1 MKYTFFILFFALVFS
16 AKAQSIVERKIAVDH
31 IEQLHLKVDE
41 VFGVYISTNPKLNE
55 LKIKSYSEGEYAQ
68 NIGFNF
74 TEENKTLTIQTVFPE
89 ILTSGYDKLSA
100 HKVFA
105 VRLEIE
111 IPEYKSVIIQSDL
124 ASVYGSGNYTYFETE
139 LKSGRCELYHFS
151 GKALIN
157 TFKGDIEVETL
168 QENITAYSTHGE
180 VKLSPSFKKG
190 NKISLKS
197 IDGDINVRH
206 EE

>member
-16 AKAQSIVERKIAVDH
+16 AKAQSIVERKIAIDH

-41 VFGVYISTNPKLNE
+41 VFGVYISTNPKINK

-111 IPEYKSVIIQSDL
+111 IPEHKSVIIQSDL
-124 ASVYGSGNYTYFETE
+124 ASVYGSGNYAYFEAE
-139 LKSGRCELYHFS
+139 LKSGRCELHQFS
-151 GKALIN
+151 GKALVN
-157 TFKGDIEVETL
+157 TFKGDIEVGTL
-168 QENITAYSTHGE
+168 EEKITAFSTHGT
-180 VKLSPSFKKG
+180 VKMEPAFKKG

-197 IDGDINVRH
+197 IDGDIHVRH

>member
-1 MKYTFFILFFALVFS
+1 MRYTFFILFLALVFS

-41 VFGVYISTNPKLNE
+41 VFGVYISTNPNINE
-55 LKIKSYSEGEYAQ
+55 LKIKSSSEGEYAQ

-74 TEENKTLTIQTVFPE
+74 TEENKTLTVQTVFPE
-89 ILTSGYDKLSA
+89 ILSSGYDKLSA

-111 IPEYKSVIIQSDL
+111 IPQHKSVIIQSDL
-124 ASVYGSGNYTYFETE
+124 ASVYGKGNYTYFEAE
-139 LKSGRCELYHFS
+139 LKSGRCELHQFS
-151 GKALIN
+151 GKALVN
-157 TFKGDIEVETL
+157 TFKGDIEVETF
-168 QENITAYSTHGE
+168 EEKITAFSTHGT
-180 VKLSPSFKKG
+180 VKMEPIFKKG

>member
-1 MKYTFFILFFALVFS
+1 MRYTFFILFLALVFS
-16 AKAQSIVERKIAVDH
+16 TKAQSIVERKIAVDH

-41 VFGVYISTNPKLNE
+41 VFGVYISTNPKINE

-111 IPEYKSVIIQSDL
+111 IPKHKSVIIQSDL
-124 ASVYGSGNYTYFETE
+124 ASVYGSGNYTYFEAE
-139 LKSGRCELYHFS
+139 LKSGRCELHQFS
-151 GKALIN
+151 GKALVN
-157 TFKGDIEVETL
+157 TFKGDIEVGTL
-168 QENITAYSTHGE
+168 EEKITAFSTHGT
-180 VKLSPSFKKG
+180 VKIEPTFKKG

>member
-1 MKYTFFILFFALVFS
+1 MRYTFFILFLALVFS
-16 AKAQSIVERKIAVDH
+16 TKAQSIVERKIAIDH

-41 VFGVYISTNPKLNE
+41 VFGVYISTNPKINE
-55 LKIKSYSEGEYAQ
+55 LKIKYYSEGEYAQ

-74 TEENKTLTIQTVFPE
+74 TEENKTLTVQTVFPE

-111 IPEYKSVIIQSDL
+111 IPEHKSVIIQSDL
-124 ASVYGSGNYTYFETE
+124 ASVYGSGNYTYFEAE
-139 LKSGRCELYHFS
+139 LKSGRCELHQFS
-151 GKALIN
+151 GKALVN
-157 TFKGDIEVETL
+157 TFKGDIEVGTL
-168 QENITAYSTHGE
+168 EEKITAFSTHGT
-180 VKLSPSFKKG
+180 VKMEPTFKKG

>member
-1 MKYTFFILFFALVFS
+1 MRYTFFILFLALVFS
-16 AKAQSIVERKIAVDH
+16 TKAQSIVERKIAVDH

-41 VFGVYISTNPKLNE
+41 VFGVYISTNPKINE

-111 IPEYKSVIIQSDL
+111 IPKHKSVIIQSDL
-124 ASVYGSGNYTYFETE
+124 ASVYGSGNYTYFEAE
-139 LKSGRCELYHFS
+139 LKSGRCELHQFS
-151 GKALIN
+151 GKALVN
-157 TFKGDIEVETL
+157 TFKGDIEVGTL
-168 QENITAYSTHGE
+168 EEKITAFSTHGT
-180 VKLSPSFKKG
+180 VKMEPTFKKG

>member
-1 MKYTFFILFFALVFS
+1 MRYTFFILFLALVFS

-41 VFGVYISTNPKLNE
+41 VFGVYISTNPNINE

-89 ILTSGYDKLSA
+89 ILSSGYDKLSA

-111 IPEYKSVIIQSDL
+111 IPQHKSVIIQSDL
-124 ASVYGSGNYTYFETE
+124 ASVYGKGNYTYFEAE
-139 LKSGRCELYHFS
+139 LKSGRCELHQFS
-151 GKALIN
+151 GKALVN
-157 TFKGDIEVETL
+157 TFKGDIEVETF
-168 QENITAYSTHGE
+168 EEKITAFSTHGT
-180 VKLSPSFKKG
+180 VKMEPTFKKG

>member
-1 MKYTFFILFFALVFS
+1 MKYTFFTLFLALIFS
-16 AKAQSIVERKIAVDH
+16 AKAQSIVERKIAIDH
-31 IEQLHLKVDE
+31 IDQLHLKVDE
-41 VFGVYISTNPKLNE
+41 VFGVYISTNPKIDE

-74 TEENKTLTIQTVFPE
+74 AEENKTLTIQTVFPE

-111 IPEYKSVIIQSDL
+111 IPQHKSVIIQSDL
-124 ASVYGSGNYTYFETE
+124 ASVYGKGNYTYFEAE
-139 LKSGRCELYHFS
+139 LKSGRCELHQFS

-157 TFKGDIEVETL
+157 TFKGDIEVGTL
-168 QENITAYSTHGE
+168 EEKITAFSTHGT
-180 VKLSPSFKKG
+180 VKIEPTFKKG

>member
-16 AKAQSIVERKIAVDH
+16 AKAQSIVERKIAIDH

-41 VFGVYISTNPKLNE
+41 VFGVYISTNPKINE

-74 TEENKTLTIQTVFPE
+74 TEENKTLTVQTVFPE

-111 IPEYKSVIIQSDL
+111 IPEHKSVIIQSDL
-124 ASVYGSGNYTYFETE
+124 ASVYGNGNYTYFEAE
-139 LKSGRCELYHFS
+139 LKSGRCELHQFS
-151 GKALIN
+151 GKALVN
-157 TFKGDIEVETL
+157 TFKGDIEVGTL
-168 QENITAYSTHGE
+168 EEKITAISTHGT
-180 VKLSPSFKKG
+180 VKMESIFKKG